1 LEDGFEVFAGR
12 PVQASRAG
20 LAVLIGG
27 GKGLRPDQGAAGLDP
42 GFGRERA
49 AGGASPPPEAARTKE
64 VRMTESSGVIK
75 VLGLHMSPRLDGS
88 SAKML
93 NVFADGVEKAGAKFK
108 ALSVSQLDVR
118 GCMECGH
125 CSEKGECA
133 IDFDDM
139 NQIYSA
145 WEEAQS
151 DGKEGVSTKIVI
163 ATPVFFYDMPSQG
176 KAVLDRSQ
184 AFWTRRYVLG
194 KNADGVPGSK
204 GFLLACGATK
214 GKDLFMPVT
223 LAVKYLFDAIGFPKS
238 FPTLSYRG
246 IERPEKFSP
255 DQLAEIQK
263 AGYDFV
269 RPPQEA

>member
-1 LEDGFEVFAGR
+1 MAD
-12 PVQASRAG
+12 S
-20 LAVLIGG
+20 
-27 GKGLRPDQGAAGLDP
+27 
-42 GFGRERA
+42 
-49 AGGASPPPEAARTKE
+49 T
-64 VRMTESSGVIK
+64 GVK
-75 VLGLHMSPRLDGS
+75 VLGLHMSPRIDGS

-93 NVFADGVEKAGAKFK
+93 NVFADGVERAGAQFK
-108 ALSVSQLDVR
+108 ALSVSQLDIR
-118 GCMECGH
+118 GCVECGH

-139 NQIYSA
+139 GQIYSA
-145 WEEAQS
+145 WEEAAA
-151 DGKEGVSTKIVI
+151 DAKAGISTKIVI

-194 KNADGVPGSK
+194 QNAEGIAGAK

-238 FPTLSYRG
+238 FPVLSFRG
-246 IERPEKFSP
+246 IERPEKFSD
-255 DQLAEIQK
+255 DQLTGI
-263 AGYDFV
+263 
-269 RPPQEA
+269 QEAGFEFAQSSEPE